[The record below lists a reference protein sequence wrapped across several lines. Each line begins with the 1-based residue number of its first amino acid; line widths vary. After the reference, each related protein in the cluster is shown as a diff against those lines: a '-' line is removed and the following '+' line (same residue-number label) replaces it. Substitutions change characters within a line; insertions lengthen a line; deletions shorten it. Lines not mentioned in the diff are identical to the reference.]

1 MMVEVFKTNVEAPDE
16 SARIIGELLQRYP
29 HNRINFDLSD
39 CDRIL
44 RVEGETVHTGGII
57 ELMAAI
63 GYECEILP

>member
-16 SARIIGELLQRYP
+16 SARIIEELLQRYP
-29 HNRINFDLSD
+29 QNRINFDLSD

-44 RVEGETVHTGGII
+44 RVEGENVHAHGII

-63 GYECEILP
+63 GYICEILP